1 MPSNRLY
8 SKYMIESCS
17 VLIDWLLGSVEPWTQ
32 YRARRDLLG
41 QAEGDPGVAL
51 ARAAMLGHPHVQEL
65 IARAASWPGAA
76 LRRHNDAS
84 HPLHA
89 LSVLADFGLRQDDPG
104 MSLAVESLLAHQS
117 PDGAFQTLLNIP
129 TAFGGTGQDQWAWIL
144 CDAPT
149 LLYALLA
156 AGLDQDGRV
165 QSAVQHLLASFRD
178 NGFPCTAAGEL
189 GRFRGPGRKGDP
201 CPVANLYALKALSLI
216 PQELNSLAAQAAGQ
230 AILQCWE
237 KRVEQKPYLF
247 GMGTDFR
254 KLKYPYVWYDILH
267 VVDVLSRFPSLRTDS
282 RFVDMLELVFAQA
295 DTNGCYTAGSMYQ
308 SWKGWSFAD
317 KKHPSPWLTFL
328 VLRIQKRI
336 SQLP

>member
-1 MPSNRLY
+1 
-8 SKYMIESCS
+8 MIESCS
-17 VLIDWLLGSVEPWTQ
+17 MLIDWLLESNEPWTQ
-32 YRARRDLLG
+32 YRVRRDLLG
-41 QAEGDPGVAL
+41 QAEEDPEVAL
-51 ARAAMLGHPHVQEL
+51 ARAAMLGHLHVQEL

-84 HPLHA
+84 HPLYA

-104 MSLAVESLLAHQS
+104 MNLAVESLLAHQS

-129 TAFGGTGQDQWAWIL
+129 TAFGGAGQDQWAWIL

-149 LLYALLA
+149 LLYVLLA
-156 AGLDQDGRV
+156 AGLDQDRHV
-165 QSAVQHLLASFRD
+165 QSAVQHLLDSFRD
-178 NGFPCTAAGEL
+178 NGFPCAAAAEL
-189 GRFRGPGRKGDP
+189 GRFRGPGRKSDP

-216 PQELNSLAAQAAGQ
+216 PQELDSPAAQAAGQ

-237 KRVEQKPYLF
+237 RRAEQKPYLF

-267 VVDVLSRFPSLRTDS
+267 VVEVLSRFPYLSTDS
-282 RFVDMLELVFAQA
+282 RFVDMLKVVIAQTDA
-295 DTNGCYTAGSMYQ
+295 NGRFTAGSMYQ

-336 SQLP
+336 SKPPHSFL